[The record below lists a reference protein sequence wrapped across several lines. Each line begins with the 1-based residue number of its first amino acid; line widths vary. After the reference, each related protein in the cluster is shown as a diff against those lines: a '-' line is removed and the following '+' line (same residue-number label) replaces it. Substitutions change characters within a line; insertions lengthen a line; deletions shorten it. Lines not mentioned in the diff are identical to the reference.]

1 MKRLLVTLGLLVSVA
16 STTKAEIADAL
27 YRDGVFFVE
36 WHAALYYHYDAEART
51 PFVIHSIGPFGVVK
65 SVRVTD
71 WNWFIGTDK
80 FTAQKCMGNPSR
92 GVRQVILDTAYD
104 QLNAGYWDYFE
115 WKKPNKTPGDGT
127 GRFRCDGLVQY
138 SYEQAGLLPVVE
150 EFFEITPRIQAMCMD
165 DAIQTLPELD
175 VTVPSS
181 ISEGNPTLLTG
192 ASNVVTFRATARDEH
207 SGVSG
212 VVFYLDAK
220 LDGTNWYLSPTPRY
234 ASRFNQ
240 SFSLDIALQPNVL
253 YRVRASVVDSG
264 GNWMT
269 IAGYRYVKF
278 VTAVGD
284 QPLAAQVEMP
294 VISPVSGTYVAP
306 MAVEITCATADVDIR
321 YTLDGTEPTESS
333 DLYLAPFDIG
343 EQGTS
348 ITLMAKGFHDTHEPS
363 FVASAEYTFSRTT
376 YHLEVVNGSGSGD
389 YAPGTPVVIVA
400 DEPPA
405 GAAFREWR
413 ESTDCIADGSLAT
426 TTVIMPAEDA
436 IVRAS
441 YVEEAVPYLL
451 VTSPNGGETWLR
463 NSDQTITWTSFGVT
477 GNVKIEL
484 YDDTVLAATIAA
496 STENSG
502 TYGYAVPG
510 TLPLGFD
517 YRVRVASIDAPAVFD
532 LSNGCVTV
540 ADETHPT
547 LTLQT
552 SSETGGGTSPDTGQ
566 HVVDVDRPLD
576 IEAMPGDGHVF
587 VRWLATGNAFLAD
600 PHAIY
605 TAVTLSG
612 DATVT
617 ALFAL
622 DDEACDFQKV
632 VVKRSHTA
640 ADNGKITV
648 KGGQIPAAVV
658 PADIDVDAFN
668 AGTLAFRV
676 LVDAYALELSN
687 ANGTLSQK
695 GDKDIYTFKS
705 NPGAPKVSLI
715 ISLMAGKR
723 FWSLAA
729 KGLDLRQGIDSV
741 DGVDLY
747 LDLGGKAFGRTLEM
761 AETVQW
767 KYEAGKDAATPLSVA
782 GGIPM
787 TTFGI
792 GKFTARA
799 VCNKENKD
807 KLDMVGTMDFVGLAD
822 YDPTTQRG
830 FMILDGWALILEDG
844 VRKGDQIIYESLPD
858 AEAKCTLVIEV
869 VKKTWRLKLSQAE
882 GLADG
887 IDAADGIDVVIEL
900 EEHEGGLNLGVRET
914 ATLQYSQ
921 PR

>member
-1 MKRLLVTLGLLVSVA
+1 MRRLLVTLALLVSVA
-16 STTKAEIADAL
+16 SSTKAEIADAL
-27 YRDGVFFVE
+27 YRDGVFLVE
-36 WHAALYYHYDAEART
+36 WHAALYYHYDAEDSM

-71 WNWFIGTDK
+71 WNWFIGNDK
-80 FTAQKCMGNPSR
+80 FMAQKCKGNPSR
-92 GVRQVILDTAYD
+92 GVRQVVLDTAYD
-104 QLNAGYWDYFE
+104 QLNAGYWDWFE

-138 SYEQAGLLPVVE
+138 SYEQAGLLPVAWVAT
-150 EFFEITPRIQAMCMD
+150 TPRIQSMFMN

-181 ISEGNPTLLTG
+181 ASEGNPTLLTG
-192 ASNVVTFRATARDEH
+192 ASNVVTFRATASDEH

-212 VVFYLDAK
+212 LGFVLDMKMESGGWA
-220 LDGTNWYLSPTPRY
+220 LSPKPRY
-234 ASRFNQ
+234 ASWFNQ
-240 SFSLDIALQPNVL
+240 HASLNVALQPNRL
-253 YRVRASVVDSG
+253 YRVQGVVVDGG
-264 GNWMT
+264 GNVRT
-269 IAGYRYVKF
+269 SGYRYVMF
-278 VTAVGD
+278 APAVGD
-284 QPLAAQVEMP
+284 QPSAAQVEIP
-294 VISPVSGTYVAP
+294 VVNPVSGTYVAP
-306 MAVEITCATADVDIR
+306 MAVQITCATADVDIR

-333 DLYLAPFDIG
+333 ELYLAPFDVG
-343 EQGTS
+343 EQGTF
-348 ITLMAKGFHDTHEPS
+348 IPLMAKAFHDTLEPS
-363 FVASAEYTFSRTT
+363 YVASADYIFSQAT

-400 DEPPA
+400 DEPPS
-405 GAAFREWR
+405 GAAFQEWR

-426 TTVIMPAEDA
+426 TTVTMPDEDA
-436 IVRAS
+436 IVTAS
-441 YVEEAVPYLL
+441 YVEETTPYLL
-451 VTSPNGGETWLR
+451 VTSPNGGETWQR
-463 NSDQTITWTSFGVT
+463 SSDQTITWTSSGVT
-477 GNVKIEL
+477 GNVRIEL

-496 STENSG
+496 SAENSG

-517 YRVRVASIDAPAVFD
+517 YRVRVSSIDAPAVFD

-540 ADETHPT
+540 ADETNPT

-552 SSETGGGTSPDTGQ
+552 SSEAGGDTSPAVGQ
-566 HVVDVDRPLD
+566 HVVEADQPVD
-576 IEAMPGDGHVF
+576 IQAVPGDGHVF
-587 VRWLATGNAFLAD
+587 VRWLATGNAFLDD
-600 PHAIY
+600 PHAID

-632 VVKRSHTA
+632 VVKRSSTT

-648 KGGQIPAAVV
+648 KGGQVPAAVV

-668 AGTLAFRV
+668 AGILAFRI

-687 ANGTLSQK
+687 ANGTLTQK
-695 GDKDIYTFKS
+695 GDQDIYTFKS
-705 NPGAPKVSLI
+705 NPGAPKTKLT
-715 ISLMAGKR
+715 ISLVAGKR
-723 FWSLAA
+723 VWSLAA
-729 KGLDLRQGIDSV
+729 KGLDLRQGIDNG

-747 LDLGGKAFGRTLEM
+747 LDLGGKAFGRSLEM

-799 VCNKENKD
+799 VCNEENKD
-807 KLDMVGTMDFVGLAD
+807 KLDMVGTMDFDGLAD
-822 YDPTTQRG
+822 FDPTTQRG

-844 VRKGDQIIYESLPD
+844 VRKGDQIIYESMPD
-858 AEAKCTLVIEV
+858 AAAKCSLVIEV

-887 IDAADGIDVVIEL
+887 IDAADGIGVVIEL
-900 EEHEGGLNLGVRET
+900 EEHEGGLNLDVRET